1 MEPTKKTIPQFMA
14 MKQSGEK
21 ITMLTAYDYTSALLV
36 EQAGMDMILVGDS
49 LGMVVLGY
57 EDTVPVTME
66 EMLHHT
72 KAVRRG
78 ARKSF
83 VISDMPFM
91 SYNVSVADSINNA
104 GRFLK
109 EAYADAVKLEGG
121 EIMADTIAALVRSG
135 IPVMGHI
142 GLTPQ
147 TANQLGGFKVQGR
160 DRAAAE
166 RLLRD
171 AKALEAAGVF
181 SIVLEAIP
189 QQLAAYIS
197 QEISVPTIG
206 IGAGVNCD
214 GQVLVFHDL
223 LGLFQRF
230 VPKFV
235 KHYANLAPII
245 IEACQSYREEVKQSA
260 FPEAKHSFTI
270 DTEQLAHLYGGNTK
284 T

>member
-1 MEPTKKTIPQFMA
+1 MEPTKKTIPQFTA

-21 ITMLTAYDYTSALLV
+21 IAILTAYDYTSALLV

-78 ARKSF
+78 ARKVF
-83 VISDMPFM
+83 LVTDMPFM
-91 SYNVSVADSINNA
+91 SYNVNIPDAINNA

-109 EAYADAVKLEGG
+109 EAHADAVKLEGG

-160 DRAAAE
+160 DQAAAE

-189 QQLAAYIS
+189 QQLAAYIT

-223 LGLFQRF
+223 LGIFQRF

-235 KHYANLAPII
+235 KQYANLAPLII
-245 IEACQSYREEVKQSA
+245 KACQSYREEVKQSA
-260 FPEAKHSFTI
+260 FPEAKYSFAI
-270 DTEQLAHLYGGNTK
+270 DAEQLAHLYGGNSNT
-284 T
+284 